1 MTVLLVEPAGDAG
14 AVAAGADDLDRIA
27 ETLRALSATLDQIA
41 DVGETIG
48 DSVDA
53 IRSRT
58 LGATSGL
65 RDAEERYDAAAG
77 ALREYAVELA
87 DVQRRYGEAKADI
100 DAADAD
106 IRRIEYELG
115 DIRRDAMMLAVSMP
129 DPAELAD
136 RQRRIEWL
144 GAQLADARAARDG
157 AEARARTAVESWDQA
172 ATRAADRIRP
182 ALGTL
187 NDSVLDR
194 VGATL
199 SDLGAFLTAVAQ
211 WVEDF
216 LVTVLDGLIL
226 LAVGVAAI
234 IVAAAFLL
242 ATFPVYAVLLSAGVL
257 SLDEIAEQLVGVLLV
272 TVPVLVPALWLMLA
286 REANAP
292 TPRVRPQQEYL
303 GGRLET
309 RGGRSDYGALFSRNG
324 EVDRVGGAH
333 STVVEIVRVLDAD
346 GSPAVDENGNPVWR
360 VTLPSTQDWQIPG
373 GDAGAVNDLG
383 SNLALIL
390 TPDQRAAYERAVIEA
405 MHQAGIGPNDAVMLA
420 GWSQGGILAG
430 ALASDPTLPFDIR
443 AIAVA
448 GSPID
453 HMPIPSD
460 VSVIAL
466 QHDGDHVPRLDGVP
480 PRQGPN
486 WVTVGM
492 PSGTSHYPHGSE
504 FYADSADRFTDP
516 AVTAEYPN
524 FARVIDS
531 QSLFFSELELAYRY
545 EFAEAETAIP

>member
-1 MTVLLVEPAGDAG
+1 MLLVQPAGDAG
-14 AVAAGADDLDRIA
+14 AVAAGADDLGRIA

-87 DVQRRYGEAKADI
+87 GAQRHYGEARADI

-115 DIRRDAMMLAVSMP
+115 DIRRDAVMLAVSMP

-144 GAQLADARAARDG
+144 GAQLADARAARDS
-157 AEARARTAVESWDQA
+157 AEARARTAVENWDQA

-194 VGATL
+194 VGAVL
-199 SDLGAFLTAVAQ
+199 SDLGAFIAAVGQ

-216 LVTVLDGLIL
+216 LVTVIDGLIL
-226 LAVGVAAI
+226 IAVAVTAIVVAVG
-234 IVAAAFLL
+234 FLL
-242 ATFPVYAVLLSAGVL
+242 AAFPVYAVLLANGVL
-257 SLDEIAEQLVGVLLV
+257 TLDEIAEQLVAVLLV
-272 TVPVLVPALWLMLA
+272 AIPVLVPALWFMLA
-286 REANAP
+286 REANSP

-324 EVDRVGGAH
+324 ELDRAGGTD

-346 GSPAVDENGNPVWR
+346 GSPAVDENGHPVWR

-430 ALASDPTLPFDIR
+430 ALASDPELPFDIR

-480 PRQGPN
+480 PRQGSN

-492 PSGTSHYPHGSE
+492 QSGSSHYPHGAE
-504 FYADSADRFTDP
+504 FYADSADRLREP
-516 AVTAEYPN
+516 AVAAEYPDL
-524 FARVIDS
+524 ARVAES
-531 QSLFFSELELAYRY
+531 QSMFFSDHELAYRY
-545 EFAEAETAIP
+545 EFAESETALP

>member
-157 AEARARTAVESWDQA
+157 AEARARTAVENWDQA

-324 EVDRVGGAH
+324 EVDRAGGAH

-486 WVTVGM
+486 WVTVGVQ
-492 PSGTSHYPHGSE
+492 SGTSHYPHGSE

-516 AVTAEYPN
+516 AITAEYPDL
-524 FARVIDS
+524 ARVIDR

>member
-157 AEARARTAVESWDQA
+157 AEARARTAVENWDQA

-324 EVDRVGGAH
+324 EVDRAGGAH

-453 HMPIPSD
+453 HMPIPTD

-516 AVTAEYPN
+516 AITAEYPDL
-524 FARVIDS
+524 ARVIDR

>member
-1 MTVLLVEPAGDAG
+1 MSALLIAPTGDAA
-14 AVAAGADDLDRIA
+14 AVSAGADDLARMA

-41 DVGETIG
+41 DVGETMG
-48 DSVDA
+48 ESVDA

-58 LGATSGL
+58 VDATRGL

-77 ALREYAVELA
+77 ALAEFAVELA
-87 DVQRRYGEAKADI
+87 DVQKRCDDAQAEAE
-100 DAADAD
+100 AAESE
-106 IRRIEYELG
+106 IRRITSELG
-115 DIRRDAMMLAVSMP
+115 DLARESATLAITLP
-129 DPAELAD
+129 DPAEVAD
-136 RQRRIEWL
+136 RVHRAQWL
-144 GAQLADARAARDG
+144 GTQLAEANAVRGAALDRARAAIDHWNDA
-157 AEARARTAVESWDQA
+157 AE
-172 ATRAADRIRP
+172 RAAGRIRP

-194 VGATL
+194 IGAAL
-199 SDLGAFLTAVAQ
+199 GDLGAFITAVAQ

-226 LAVGVAAI
+226 VAVAVAAI
-234 IVAAAFLL
+234 VVAAGYLLAAFPVYAFLL
-242 ATFPVYAVLLSAGVL
+242 ANGVL
-257 SLDEIAEQLVGVLLV
+257 TLDEIAEQLVGVLLV
-272 TVPVLVPALWLMLA
+272 AVPVLVPALWLMLA
-286 REANAP
+286 REANSP

-324 EVDRVGGAH
+324 ELDRAGGTD

-346 GSPAVDENGNPVWR
+346 GSPAVDENGHPVWR

-531 QSLFFSELELAYRY
+531 QSLFFSDLELAYRY
-545 EFAEAETAIP
+545 EFAEAETAVR

>member
-27 ETLRALSATLDQIA
+27 ETLRTLSATLDQIA

-144 GAQLADARAARDG
+144 GAQLADARAVRDG
-157 AEARARTAVESWDQA
+157 AEARARTAVENWDQA

-324 EVDRVGGAH
+324 EVDRAGGAH

-453 HMPIPSD
+453 HMLIPSD

-486 WVTVGM
+486 WVTVGVQ
-492 PSGTSHYPHGSE
+492 SGTSHYPHGSE

-516 AVTAEYPN
+516 AIAAEYPDL
-524 FARVIDS
+524 AGVIDR

>member
-1 MTVLLVEPAGDAG
+1 MSTLLIAPMGDAA
-14 AVAAGADDLDRIA
+14 AVSAGADDLARIA
-27 ETLRALSATLDQIA
+27 ETLRALSVTLDQIA
-41 DVGETIG
+41 DVGETAG

-58 LGATSGL
+58 VDATSGL
-65 RDAEERYDAAAG
+65 RDAHERYEAAAG
-77 ALREYAVELA
+77 ALTDYAVELA
-87 DVQRRYGEAKADI
+87 DVQRRYDDAQADI
-100 DAADAD
+100 DTAETE
-106 IRRIEYELG
+106 IRRLEYELG
-115 DIRRDAMMLAVSMP
+115 DIRRESMMLAVSLP
-129 DPAELAD
+129 DPAEVAD
-136 RQRRIEWL
+136 RQQRIQWL
-144 GAQLADARAARDG
+144 GTQLSEARAVRDAALARARAAVDD
-157 AEARARTAVESWDQA
+157 WDDA

-194 VGATL
+194 VGAAL
-199 SDLGAFLTAVAQ
+199 SDLGAFIAAVAQ

-226 LAVGVAAI
+226 IAVAVTAIVVAVG
-234 IVAAAFLL
+234 FLL
-242 ATFPVYAVLLSAGVL
+242 AAFPVYAVLLADGVL
-257 SLDEIAEQLVGVLLV
+257 TLDEIAEQLVSVLLV
-272 TVPVLVPALWLMLA
+272 AIPVLVPALWLMLA

-324 EVDRVGGAH
+324 EVDRAGGAH
-333 STVVEIVRVLDAD
+333 STVVEIVRVLDVD

-448 GSPID
+448 GSPIH

-480 PRQGPN
+480 PRQDPD
-486 WVTVGM
+486 WVTVGVQ
-492 PSGTSHYPHGSE
+492 SGTSHYPHGSE

-516 AVTAEYPN
+516 AITAEYPDL
-524 FARVIDS
+524 ARVIDR

>member
-1 MTVLLVEPAGDAG
+1 MLLVEPEGDAG
-14 AVAAGADDLDRIA
+14 AVAAGADDLGRIA

-87 DVQRRYGEAKADI
+87 DAQRHFGEARADV

-115 DIRRDAMMLAVSMP
+115 DIRRDAVMLAVSMP

-157 AEARARTAVESWDQA
+157 AEARARTAVENWDQA

-194 VGATL
+194 VGAVL
-199 SDLGAFLTAVAQ
+199 SDLGAFIAAVGQ

-226 LAVGVAAI
+226 IAVAVTAVVVAVG
-234 IVAAAFLL
+234 FLL
-242 ATFPVYAVLLSAGVL
+242 AAFPVYAVLLANGVL
-257 SLDEIAEQLVGVLLV
+257 TLDEIAEQLVAVLLV
-272 TVPVLVPALWLMLA
+272 AIPVLVPALWLMLA
-286 REANAP
+286 REANSP

-324 EVDRVGGAH
+324 ELDRAGGTD

-346 GSPAVDENGNPVWR
+346 GSPAVDENGHPVWR

-430 ALASDPTLPFDIR
+430 ALASDPELPFDIR

-480 PRQGPN
+480 PRQGSN

-492 PSGTSHYPHGSE
+492 QSGSSHYPHGAE
-504 FYADSADRFTDP
+504 FYADSADRLREP
-516 AVTAEYPN
+516 AVAAEYPDL
-524 FARVIDS
+524 ARVAES
-531 QSLFFSELELAYRY
+531 QSMFFSDHELAYRY
-545 EFAEAETAIP
+545 EFAESETALP

>member
-41 DVGETIG
+41 YVGETIG

-157 AEARARTAVESWDQA
+157 AEARARTAVENWDQA

-324 EVDRVGGAH
+324 EVDRAGGAH

-486 WVTVGM
+486 WVTVGVQ
-492 PSGTSHYPHGSE
+492 SGTSHYPHGSE

-516 AVTAEYPN
+516 AITAEYPDL
-524 FARVIDS
+524 ARVIDR